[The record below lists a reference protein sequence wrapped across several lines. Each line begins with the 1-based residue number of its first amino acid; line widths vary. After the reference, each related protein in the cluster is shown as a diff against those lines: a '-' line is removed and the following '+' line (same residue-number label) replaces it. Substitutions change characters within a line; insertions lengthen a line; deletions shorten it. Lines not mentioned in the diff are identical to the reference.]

1 LCCAAL
7 AGIVKSM
14 NSESD
19 TVLNQLQQAISDILL
34 AQVSPVSEFELIR
47 TLQREPY
54 ELLSERALRGSL
66 SLFQTHFLV
75 FHCLYRLR
83 DEWREEQLCDLRIE
97 PLAIACE
104 PLAATEGERLPA
116 AADKLR
122 AYYLDLSHFDTTS
135 GADVDDLL
143 ASFWSGAGHPRE
155 AIRADERSQAMVI
168 MDLDTMPE
176 NQRQLKRIY
185 RQHVHQNHP
194 DKGGEAQAMHSLQ
207 WAYQVLSQVLRH
219 GISTYD

>member
-1 LCCAAL
+1 
-7 AGIVKSM
+7 M
-14 NSESD
+14 DSD
-19 TVLNQLQQAISDILL
+19 TPTALTQLQRAISDILL

-66 SLFQTHFLV
+66 SLFQTHFLI

-83 DEWREEQLCDLRIE
+83 DEWRAEQLCDLRIE

-104 PLAATEGERLPA
+104 PLASSRGQRLPA
-116 AADKLR
+116 AEDKLR
-122 AYYLDLSHFDTTS
+122 AYYLDLSHFDNTS
-135 GADVDDLL
+135 GADVEDLL
-143 ASFWSGAGHPRE
+143 SSFWSGVSQPRDMV
-155 AIRADERSQAMVI
+155 RADERSQAMVI

-176 NQRQLKRIY
+176 SQRQLKRIY
-185 RQHVHQNHP
+185 RQQVHQNHP
-194 DKGGEAQAMHSLQ
+194 DKGGETQAMHSLQ

>member
-1 LCCAAL
+1 
-7 AGIVKSM
+7 M
-14 NSESD
+14 NSD
-19 TVLNQLQQAISDILL
+19 THAPLEQLQHAISDILL
-34 AQVSPVSEFELIR
+34 AQVTPVSEFELIR

-83 DEWREEQLCDLRIE
+83 DEWRVEQLCDLRIE
-97 PLAIACE
+97 PLAIGCE
-104 PLAATEGERLPA
+104 PLATGQGQSLPATE
-116 AADKLR
+116 DKLR
-122 AYYLDLSHFDTTS
+122 AYYLDMSHFDSTS
-135 GADVDDLL
+135 GRDVDDLL
-143 ASFWSGAGHPRE
+143 AGFWQELGQPEPSIH
-155 AIRADERSQAMVI
+155 ADERSRAMII

-176 NQRQLKRIY
+176 SQRQLKRLY
-185 RQHVHQNHP
+185 RQQVHQNHP
-194 DKGGEAQAMHSLQ
+194 DKGGASEAMHSLQ